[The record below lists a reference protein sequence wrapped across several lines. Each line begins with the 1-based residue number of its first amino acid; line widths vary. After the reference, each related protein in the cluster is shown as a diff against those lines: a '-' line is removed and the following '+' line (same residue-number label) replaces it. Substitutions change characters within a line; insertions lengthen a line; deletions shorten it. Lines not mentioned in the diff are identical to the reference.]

1 MIYGY
6 ARVSSTDQNLDR
18 QLAVLNT
25 FNCDAI
31 YTDKMS
37 GKDFNRD
44 EYQKLKETLKNGDLL
59 YIKSIDRLGRNY
71 DMIIDEWRDIT
82 HNIGADIV
90 VVDMPLLDTRDKE
103 KGLTGKF
110 ISDLVLQILSY
121 VAETERNNIKQRQAE
136 GIKIAKDKGVHMGRP
151 KYELPSNF
159 FSVAKDWYDKKIS
172 ILEALK
178 QANMA
183 KGTFLKYAGLNGFN
197 RYIDRAEYYLTGDLI
212 DKFYP
217 NKKLLLEDLHVSKST
232 LEKHLNGNI
241 TIIDRMGLKVEKI
254 IKTSEKVNKN

>member
-1 MIYGY
+1 MVYGY

-18 QLAVLNT
+18 QLETLKG
-25 FNCDAI
+25 FNCDVI

-44 EYQKLKETLKNGDLL
+44 EYQTLKNNLQSGDLL
-59 YIKSIDRLGRNY
+59 IIKSIDRLGRNY

-136 GIKIAKDKGVHMGRP
+136 GIKIAKEKGKHLGRP
-151 KYELPSNF
+151 KMKLYENF
-159 FSVAKDWYDKKIS
+159 DDIVCKYFNREIS
-172 ILEALK
+172 IDKVCEVC
-178 QANMA
+178 NMS
-183 KGTFLKYAGLNGFN
+183 KS
-197 RYIDRAEYYLTGDLI
+197 
-212 DKFYP
+212 KFYIELKSRGYGKQKQQ
-217 NKKLLLEDLHVSKST
+217 NQIFKLISEYGEKYYYRPKDLLDDLKVSSPT
-232 LEKHLNGNI
+232 LKRYFNGEN
-241 TIIDRMGLKVEKI
+241 TIINRMGLKIERIDKG
-254 IKTSEKVNKN
+254 E